1 MIDSLPDPFEDR
13 VMKDVLPPPHL
24 PLPHAKLFPKKGI
37 PDWKVLRDH
46 LTREG
51 KLEKADLL
59 ELINLFQAQIKSE
72 PNILKIQDP
81 VTVVGDIHGQFY
93 DLLKLLE
100 VGGSPETTKYLFLGD
115 YVDRGA
121 FSIECVLL
129 LCAIKLNYKTTILML
144 RGNHECRQMTSFFNF
159 KQECEIKYDLEVYDK
174 IMETFD
180 CLRIS
185 CLINE
190 KFIAIHGGISP
201 DIDKVLD
208 ITKINRFTEP
218 PKTGPMCDMLW
229 SDPVEKDEEALTVS
243 WLENSTRG
251 CSYVFGAKAATPFL
265 TKNDILSIIRAHEA
279 QLEGFKMYKWNNNV
293 DFPSVITIFSAPNYC
308 DVYNNK
314 AAVISF
320 KNNMVNIQ
328 QYNYSPHP
336 FILPQFMNIFN
347 WSIPFVSEK
356 ISEMLMHIIKKDPNL
371 DDKDDGNTSKVFE
384 ETISKINIIN
394 FYSRFA

>member
-1 MIDSLPDPFEDR
+1 MVDSLPDPFEDR

-24 PLPHAKLFPKKGI
+24 PLPHAKLFPKKGV

-129 LCAIKLNYKTTILML
+129 LCAIKLNYKTTVLML

-159 KQECEIKYDLEVYDK
+159 KQECEIKYHLEVYDK
-174 IMETFD
+174 IMEAFD
-180 CLRIS
+180 CLPIS

-243 WLENSTRG
+243 WVENSTRG

-384 ETISKINIIN
+384 EAISKLFLINI
-394 FYSRFA
+394 FS

>member
-1 MIDSLPDPFEDR
+1 MVDSLPDPFEDR

-51 KLEKADLL
+51 KLEKSDLL
-59 ELINLFQAQIKSE
+59 ELISLFQAQIKSE

-180 CLRIS
+180 CLPIA

>member
-1 MIDSLPDPFEDR
+1 MVEPLPDPFEDR

-24 PLPHAKLFPKKGI
+24 PLPHSKLFPKKGI

-51 KLEKADLL
+51 KIEKSDFL
-59 ELINLFQAQIKSE
+59 ELISLFQAQIKTE
-72 PNILKIQDP
+72 PNILKVQDP
-81 VTVVGDIHGQFY
+81 VTVVGDIHGQYY

-100 VGGSPETTKYLFLGD
+100 VGGAPETTKYLFLGD

-129 LCAIKLNYKTTILML
+129 LCAIKLNFKSTILML

-159 KQECEIKYDLEVYDK
+159 KQECEIKYDLEVYDR
-174 IMETFD
+174 IMEAFD
-180 CLRIS
+180 CLPIS

-190 KFIAIHGGISP
+190 KFLAIHGGISP
-201 DIDKVLD
+201 DIDKVAD

-229 SDPVEKDEEALTVS
+229 SDPVEKNEEALTVS

-251 CSYVFGAKAATPFL
+251 CSYVFGAQAATPFL
-265 TKNDILSIIRAHEA
+265 TKNSILSIIRAHEA

-347 WSIPFVSEK
+347 WSIPFVCEK
-356 ISEMLMHIIKKDPNL
+356 ISEMLMNIIKKDPNL
-371 DDKDDGNTSKVFE
+371 DDKEDKDNSKVFN
-384 ETISKINIIN
+384 ETISKLLY
-394 FYSRFA
+394 FKFFLS

>member
-1 MIDSLPDPFEDR
+1 MVDSLPDPFEDR

-24 PLPHAKLFPKKGI
+24 PLPHAKLFPKKGV

-46 LTREG
+46 LTREE
-51 KLEKADLL
+51 KQEKADLL

-129 LCAIKLNYKTTILML
+129 LCAIKLNYKTTVLML

-174 IMETFD
+174 IMEAFD
-180 CLRIS
+180 CLPIS

-243 WLENSTRG
+243 WVENSTRG

-384 ETISKINIIN
+384 EAISKLFLINI
-394 FYSRFA
+394 FS

>member
-1 MIDSLPDPFEDR
+1 MVDSLPDPFEDR

-24 PLPHAKLFPKKGI
+24 PLPHAKLFPKKGV

-129 LCAIKLNYKTTILML
+129 LCAIKLNYKTTVLML

-174 IMETFD
+174 IMEAFD
-180 CLRIS
+180 CLPIS

-243 WLENSTRG
+243 WVENSTRG

-347 WSIPFVSEK
+347 WSIPLVSEK

-384 ETISKINIIN
+384 EAISKLFLINI
-394 FYSRFA
+394 FS

>member
-1 MIDSLPDPFEDR
+1 MVDSLPDPFEDR

-24 PLPHAKLFPKKGI
+24 PLPHAKLFPKKGV

-129 LCAIKLNYKTTILML
+129 LCAIKLNYKTTVLML

-174 IMETFD
+174 IMEAFD
-180 CLRIS
+180 CLPIS

-243 WLENSTRG
+243 WVENSTRG

-336 FILPQFMNIFN
+336 FILPQFLNIFN

-384 ETISKINIIN
+384 EAISKLFLINI
-394 FYSRFA
+394 FS

>member
-1 MIDSLPDPFEDR
+1 MVDSLPDPFEDR

-24 PLPHAKLFPKKGI
+24 PLPHAKLFPKKGV

-129 LCAIKLNYKTTILML
+129 LCAIKLNYKTTVLML

-174 IMETFD
+174 IMEAFD
-180 CLRIS
+180 CLPIS

-208 ITKINRFTEP
+208 ITKLNRFTEP

-243 WLENSTRG
+243 WVENSTRG

-384 ETISKINIIN
+384 EAISKLFLINI
-394 FYSRFA
+394 FS

>member
-1 MIDSLPDPFEDR
+1 MVDSLPDPFEDR

-51 KLEKADLL
+51 KLEKSDLL
-59 ELINLFQAQIKSE
+59 ELISLFQAQIKSE

-180 CLRIS
+180 CLPIA

-336 FILPQFMNIFN
+336 FILPKFMNIFN

-384 ETISKINIIN
+384 ETISKINIFN
-394 FYSRFA
+394 YL

>member
-1 MIDSLPDPFEDR
+1 MVDSLPDPFEDR

-24 PLPHAKLFPKKGI
+24 PLPHAKLFPKKGV

-129 LCAIKLNYKTTILML
+129 LCAIKLNYKTTVLML

-159 KQECEIKYDLEVYDK
+159 KQECEIKYDPEVYDK
-174 IMETFD
+174 IMEAFD
-180 CLRIS
+180 CLPIS

-243 WLENSTRG
+243 WVENSTRG

-384 ETISKINIIN
+384 EAISKLFLINI
-394 FYSRFA
+394 FS

>member
-1 MIDSLPDPFEDR
+1 MVDSLPDPFEDR

-24 PLPHAKLFPKKGI
+24 PLPHAKLFPKKGV

-129 LCAIKLNYKTTILML
+129 LCAIKLNYKTTVLML

-174 IMETFD
+174 IMEAFD
-180 CLRIS
+180 CLPIS

-243 WLENSTRG
+243 WVENSTRG

-384 ETISKINIIN
+384 ETISKLFLINI
-394 FYSRFA
+394 FS

>member
-1 MIDSLPDPFEDR
+1 MVDSLPDPFEDR

-24 PLPHAKLFPKKGI
+24 PLPHAKLFPKKGV

-129 LCAIKLNYKTTILML
+129 LCAIKLNYKTTVLML

-174 IMETFD
+174 IMEAFD
-180 CLRIS
+180 CLPIS

-243 WLENSTRG
+243 WVENSTRG

-279 QLEGFKMYKWNNNV
+279 QMDGYKMHNWNPEMG
-293 DFPSVITIFSAPNYC
+293 FPSVITVFSAPNYC
-308 DVYNNK
+308 DVYSNFGAAIMFKDNN
-314 AAVISF
+314 
-320 KNNMVNIQ
+320 VNIK
-328 QYNYSPHP
+328 QYNCSPHP
-336 FILPQFMNIFN
+336 FILPHFMTIFN

-356 ISEMLMHIIKKDPNL
+356 ISEMLMHIIKQEPTI
-371 DDKDDGNTSKVFE
+371 DDKEDNSENSTTVFDHA
-384 ETISKINIIN
+384 ISKKILCNII
-394 FYSRFA
+394 

>member
-1 MIDSLPDPFEDR
+1 MVDSLPDPFEDR

-24 PLPHAKLFPKKGI
+24 PLPHAKLFPKKGV

-129 LCAIKLNYKTTILML
+129 LCAIKLNYKTTVLML

-174 IMETFD
+174 IMEACD
-180 CLRIS
+180 CLPIS

-243 WLENSTRG
+243 WVENSTRG

-336 FILPQFMNIFN
+336 FILPKFMNIFN

-384 ETISKINIIN
+384 EAISKLFLINI
-394 FYSRFA
+394 FS

>member
-1 MIDSLPDPFEDR
+1 MVDSLPDPFEDR

-180 CLRIS
+180 CLPIA

>member
-1 MIDSLPDPFEDR
+1 MVDSLPDPFEDR

-24 PLPHAKLFPKKGI
+24 PLPHAKLFPKKGV

-129 LCAIKLNYKTTILML
+129 LCAIKLNYKTTVLML

-174 IMETFD
+174 IMEAFD
-180 CLRIS
+180 CLPIS

-243 WLENSTRG
+243 WVENSTRG

-336 FILPQFMNIFN
+336 FILPKFMNIFN

-384 ETISKINIIN
+384 EAISKLFLINI
-394 FYSRFA
+394 FS

>member
-1 MIDSLPDPFEDR
+1 MVDSLPDPFEDR

-24 PLPHAKLFPKKGI
+24 PLPHAKLFPKKGV

-129 LCAIKLNYKTTILML
+129 LCAIKLNYKTTVLML

-174 IMETFD
+174 IMEAFD
-180 CLRIS
+180 CLPIS

-243 WLENSTRG
+243 WVENSTRG

>member
-1 MIDSLPDPFEDR
+1 MVEPLPDPFEDR

-24 PLPHAKLFPKKGI
+24 PLPHSKLFPKKGI

-51 KLEKADLL
+51 KIEKSDFL
-59 ELINLFQAQIKSE
+59 ELISLFQAQIKTE
-72 PNILKIQDP
+72 PNILKVQDP
-81 VTVVGDIHGQFY
+81 VTVVGDIHGQYY

-100 VGGSPETTKYLFLGD
+100 VGGAPETTKYLFLGD

-129 LCAIKLNYKTTILML
+129 LCAIKLNFKSTILML

-159 KQECEIKYDLEVYDK
+159 KQECEIKYDLEVYDR
-174 IMETFD
+174 IMEAFD
-180 CLRIS
+180 CLPIS

-190 KFIAIHGGISP
+190 KFLAIHGGISP
-201 DIDKVLD
+201 DIDKVAD

-229 SDPVEKDEEALTVS
+229 SDPVEKNEEALTVS

-251 CSYVFGAKAATPFL
+251 CSYVFGAQAATPFL
-265 TKNDILSIIRAHEA
+265 TKNSILSIIRAHEA

-336 FILPQFMNIFN
+336 FILPKFMNIFN
-347 WSIPFVSEK
+347 WSIPFVCEK
-356 ISEMLMHIIKKDPNL
+356 ISEMLMNIIKKDPNL
-371 DDKDDGNTSKVFE
+371 DDKDDKDNSKVFN
-384 ETISKINIIN
+384 ETISKLLYFN
-394 FYSRFA
+394 FFLIFS

>member
-1 MIDSLPDPFEDR
+1 MVDSLPDPFEDR
-13 VMKDVLPPPHL
+13 VMRDVLPPPHL

-129 LCAIKLNYKTTILML
+129 LCAIKLNYKTTVLML

-180 CLRIS
+180 CLPIS

-229 SDPVEKDEEALTVS
+229 SDPVEKDEEAMTVS
-243 WLENSTRG
+243 WVENSTRG

-384 ETISKINIIN
+384 ETISKLFLINI
-394 FYSRFA
+394 FSRFT

>member
-1 MIDSLPDPFEDR
+1 MVDSLPDPFEDR

-24 PLPHAKLFPKKGI
+24 PLPHAKLFPKKGV

-129 LCAIKLNYKTTILML
+129 LCAIKLNYKTTVLML

-159 KQECEIKYDLEVYDK
+159 KQECEIKYDLEVYGK
-174 IMETFD
+174 ITEAFD
-180 CLRIS
+180 CLPIS

-243 WLENSTRG
+243 WVENSTRG

-384 ETISKINIIN
+384 EAISKLFLINI
-394 FYSRFA
+394 FS

>member
-1 MIDSLPDPFEDR
+1 MVEPLPDPFEDR

-24 PLPHAKLFPKKGI
+24 PLPHSKLFPKKGI

-51 KLEKADLL
+51 KIEKSDFL
-59 ELINLFQAQIKSE
+59 ELISLFQAQIKTE
-72 PNILKIQDP
+72 PNILKVQDP
-81 VTVVGDIHGQFY
+81 VTVVGDIHGQYY

-100 VGGSPETTKYLFLGD
+100 VGGAPETTKYLFLGD

-129 LCAIKLNYKTTILML
+129 LCAIKLNFKSTILML

-159 KQECEIKYDLEVYDK
+159 KQECEIKYDLEVYDR
-174 IMETFD
+174 IMEAFD
-180 CLRIS
+180 CLPIS

-190 KFIAIHGGISP
+190 KFLAIHGGISP
-201 DIDKVLD
+201 DIDKVAD

-229 SDPVEKDEEALTVS
+229 SDPVEKNEEALTVS

-251 CSYVFGAKAATPFL
+251 CSYVFGAQAATPFL
-265 TKNDILSIIRAHEA
+265 TKNSILSIIRAHEA

-347 WSIPFVSEK
+347 WSIPFVCEK
-356 ISEMLMHIIKKDPNL
+356 ISEMLMNIIKKDPNL
-371 DDKDDGNTSKVFE
+371 DDKDDKDNSKVFN
-384 ETISKINIIN
+384 ETISKLLYFN
-394 FYSRFA
+394 FFLIFS

>member
-1 MIDSLPDPFEDR
+1 MVDSLPDPFEDR

-129 LCAIKLNYKTTILML
+129 LCAIKLNYKTTVLML

-174 IMETFD
+174 IMEAFD
-180 CLRIS
+180 CLPIS

-243 WLENSTRG
+243 WVENSTRG

-384 ETISKINIIN
+384 EAISKLFLINI
-394 FYSRFA
+394 FS

>member
-1 MIDSLPDPFEDR
+1 MVDSLPDPFEDR

-24 PLPHAKLFPKKGI
+24 PLPHAKLFPKKGV

-129 LCAIKLNYKTTILML
+129 LCAIKLNYKTTVLML

-174 IMETFD
+174 IMEAFD
-180 CLRIS
+180 CLPIS

-243 WLENSTRG
+243 WVENSTRG

-384 ETISKINIIN
+384 EDISKLFLINI
-394 FYSRFA
+394 FS

>member
-1 MIDSLPDPFEDR
+1 MVDSLPDPFEDR

-51 KLEKADLL
+51 KLEKSDLL
-59 ELINLFQAQIKSE
+59 ELISLFQAQIKSE

-180 CLRIS
+180 CLPIA

-384 ETISKINIIN
+384 ETISKINIFN
-394 FYSRFA
+394 YL

>member
-1 MIDSLPDPFEDR
+1 MVEPLPDPFEDR
-13 VMKDVLPPPHL
+13 VMKDVLPPPHQ
-24 PLPHAKLFPKKGI
+24 PLPHSKLFPKKGI
-37 PDWKVLRDH
+37 PEWKVLRDH

-51 KLEKADLL
+51 KIEKSDFL
-59 ELINLFQAQIKSE
+59 ELISLFQAQIKTE
-72 PNILKIQDP
+72 PNILKVQDP
-81 VTVVGDIHGQFY
+81 VTVVGDIHGQYY

-100 VGGSPETTKYLFLGD
+100 VGGAPETTKYLFLGD

-129 LCAIKLNYKTTILML
+129 LCAIKLNFKSTILML

-159 KQECEIKYDLEVYDK
+159 KQECEIKYDLEVYDR
-174 IMETFD
+174 IMEAFD
-180 CLRIS
+180 CLPIS

-190 KFIAIHGGISP
+190 KFLAIHGGISP
-201 DIDKVLD
+201 DIDKVAD

-229 SDPVEKDEEALTVS
+229 SDPVEKNEEALTVS

-251 CSYVFGAKAATPFL
+251 CSYVFGAQAATPFL
-265 TKNDILSIIRAHEA
+265 TKNSILSIIRAHEA

-336 FILPQFMNIFN
+336 FILPKFMNIFN
-347 WSIPFVSEK
+347 WSIPFVCEK
-356 ISEMLMHIIKKDPNL
+356 ISEMLMNIIKKDPNL
-371 DDKDDGNTSKVFE
+371 DDKDDKDNSKVFN
-384 ETISKINIIN
+384 ETISKLLYFN
-394 FYSRFA
+394 FFLIFS

>member
-1 MIDSLPDPFEDR
+1 MVDSLPDPFEDR

-24 PLPHAKLFPKKGI
+24 PLPHAKLFPKKGV

-129 LCAIKLNYKTTILML
+129 LCAIKLNYKTTVLML

-174 IMETFD
+174 IMEAFD
-180 CLRIS
+180 CLPIS

-243 WLENSTRG
+243 WVENSTRG

-384 ETISKINIIN
+384 EAISKLFLINI
-394 FYSRFA
+394 FS

>member
-1 MIDSLPDPFEDR
+1 MVEPLPDPFEDR

-24 PLPHAKLFPKKGI
+24 PLPHSKLFPKKGI

-51 KLEKADLL
+51 KIEKSDFL
-59 ELINLFQAQIKSE
+59 ELISLFQAQIKTE
-72 PNILKIQDP
+72 PNTLKVQDP
-81 VTVVGDIHGQFY
+81 VTVVGDIHGQYY

-100 VGGSPETTKYLFLGD
+100 VGGAPETTKYLFLGD

-129 LCAIKLNYKTTILML
+129 LCAIKLNFKSTILML

-159 KQECEIKYDLEVYDK
+159 KQECEIKYDLEVYDR
-174 IMETFD
+174 IMEAFD
-180 CLRIS
+180 CLPIS

-190 KFIAIHGGISP
+190 KFLAIHGGISP
-201 DIDKVLD
+201 DIDKVAD

-229 SDPVEKDEEALTVS
+229 SDPVEKNEEALTVS

-251 CSYVFGAKAATPFL
+251 CSYVFGAQAAIPFL
-265 TKNDILSIIRAHEA
+265 SKNSILSIIRAHEA
-279 QLEGFKMYKWNNNV
+279 QLEGFKMYKWNNNI

-336 FILPQFMNIFN
+336 FILPQFMNLFN
-347 WSIPFVSEK
+347 WSIPFVCEK
-356 ISEMLMHIIKKDPNL
+356 ISEMLMNIIKKDPNL
-371 DDKDDGNTSKVFE
+371 DDKDDKDNSKVFNE
-384 ETISKINIIN
+384 IISKLLYLKIFLYI
-394 FYSRFA
+394 S